1 MNHTTDSIQTITS
14 SMNSS
19 SFHPIILSIDGNI
32 GSGKSTL
39 YKDLQEYYHDNTD
52 ICFVPEPVDDWS
64 HVVDGDNVPILTNL
78 YKNTKKYAFRFQ
90 MMAYISRLHLLRQKV
105 KENKYR
111 IIISE
116 RSVQTDRNV
125 FAKMLFDDGMIEH
138 DEYQIYNKWFD
149 EFLDDMYLG
158 GIIYVKA
165 EPEICAER
173 VKIRARE
180 GETIPL
186 DYLQKCHKYHEDWLE
201 TNTDKLVI
209 EANIDTSVIENA
221 SVRDQWIQSVDEW
234 ISSKFLDNHNVSNDN
249 INTDDNIAH
258 VKQETTDEL
267 PILQFDGACRG
278 NPSNVL
284 GLGCIIKNSNRT
296 KTLAKGSY
304 HNPWLDVNGGTNNE
318 AEYLSLIKGLEL
330 GLYSNM
336 NALHVEG
343 DSSLI
348 INQMNGTNKVNA
360 KNLIPLH
367 TQAKELEKRFHYID
381 YKHIKREFNKDAD
394 KLANMGL
401 DNAVDNADDKDVTK
415 CEGCVPR
422 FQENQMAH
430 MGPNGCIDY

>member
-1 MNHTTDSIQTITS
+1 MNHTTATIQTNTPVTTMEFTS
-14 SMNSS
+14 
-19 SFHPIILSIDGNI
+19 FRPIILSIDGNI

-39 YKDLQEYYHDNTD
+39 YKDLQSHYENNAD
-52 ICFVPEPVDDWS
+52 ICFVPEPVDDWT
-64 HVVDGDNVPILTNL
+64 HIVDGDNVPILTNL

-125 FAKMLFDDGMIEH
+125 FAKMLFDDDMIEH

-165 EPEICAER
+165 DPEICSDR

-186 DYLQKCHKYHEDWLE
+186 EYLQKCHKYHEEWLE
-201 TNTDKLVI
+201 TSTDKLVI
-209 EANIDTSVIENA
+209 EANVDTSIKENA
-221 SVRDQWIQSVDEW
+221 CIREQWIQSVDEW
-234 ISSKFLDNHNVSNDN
+234 INHKFPYVN
-249 INTDDNIAH
+249 INYSSNNIKRETSDD
-258 VKQETTDEL
+258 L
-267 PILQFDGACRG
+267 PFLQFDGACRG

-284 GLGCIIKNSNRT
+284 GLGCIIKNNNRT
-296 KTLAKGSY
+296 NTLAEGSY
-304 HNPWLDVNGGTNNE
+304 HYPCTNDNGGTNNE

-330 GLYSNM
+330 AIYSNM

-381 YKHIKREFNKDAD
+381 YKHVKREFNKEAD
-394 KLANMGL
+394 KLANMAL
-401 DNAVDNADDKDVTK
+401 DNAVNRDVSK

>member
-1 MNHTTDSIQTITS
+1 MATIQTNTPVTP
-14 SMNSS
+14 MEFA
-19 SFHPIILSIDGNI
+19 SFRPIILSIDGNI

-39 YKDLQEYYHDNTD
+39 YKDLQSHYENNAD
-52 ICFVPEPVDDWS
+52 ICFVPEPVDDWT
-64 HVVDGDNVPILTNL
+64 HIVDGDNVPILTNL

-165 EPEICAER
+165 DPEICSDR

-186 DYLQKCHKYHEDWLE
+186 EYLQKCHKYHEEWLE
-201 TNTDKLVI
+201 TSTDKLVI
-209 EANIDTSVIENA
+209 EANVDTSIKENA
-221 SVRDQWIQSVDEW
+221 CIREQWIQSVDNW
-234 ISSKFLDNHNVSNDN
+234 INHKFPYVN
-249 INTDDNIAH
+249 INYSSNNIKRETSDD
-258 VKQETTDEL
+258 L
-267 PILQFDGACRG
+267 PFLQFDGACRG

-284 GLGCIIKNSNRT
+284 GLGCIIKNNNRT
-296 KTLAKGSY
+296 NTLAEGSY
-304 HNPWLDVNGGTNNE
+304 HYPCTNDNGGTNNE

-330 GLYSNM
+330 AIYSNM

-381 YKHIKREFNKDAD
+381 YKHVKREFNKEAD
-394 KLANMGL
+394 KLANLAL
-401 DNAVDNADDKDVTK
+401 DTLVSKDVSK

>member
-1 MNHTTDSIQTITS
+1 MNHTTVTIQTNTPVTT
-14 SMNSS
+14 MDFA
-19 SFHPIILSIDGNI
+19 SFRPIILSIDGNI

-39 YKDLQEYYHDNTD
+39 YKDLQSHFKNNAD
-52 ICFVPEPVDDWS
+52 ICFVPEPVDDWT
-64 HVVDGDNVPILTNL
+64 HIVDGDKVPILTNL
-78 YKNTKKYAFRFQ
+78 YKDTKKYAFRFQ

-125 FAKMLFDDGMIEH
+125 FAKMLFDDDMIEH

-165 EPEICAER
+165 DPEICSDR

-186 DYLQKCHKYHEDWLE
+186 EYLQKCHKYHEEWLE
-201 TNTDKLVI
+201 DSSDKLVI
-209 EANIDTSVIENA
+209 EANVDTSVEENA
-221 SVRDQWIQSVDEW
+221 GIRNTWIQSVDDW
-234 ISSKFLDNHNVSNDN
+234 INRKFPYVN
-249 INTDDNIAH
+249 INTNNI
-258 VKQETTDEL
+258 KQGISDEL

-278 NPSNVL
+278 NPSNDL
-284 GLGCIIKNSNRT
+284 GLGCIIKNNNRT
-296 KTLAKGSY
+296 KILAKGSY
-304 HNPWLDVNGGTNNE
+304 HYPCTGENGGTNNE

-330 GLYSNM
+330 ALYSNM

-348 INQMNGTNKVNA
+348 INQMKGTNKVNA

-381 YKHIKREFNKDAD
+381 YKHIKREFNKEAD
-394 KLANMGL
+394 KLANMAL
-401 DNAVDNADDKDVTK
+401 DNGVNKDVSK

-430 MGPNGCIDY
+430 MGPNGCIDYW

>member
-1 MNHTTDSIQTITS
+1 MNHTTATIQTNTPVTPMEFTS
-14 SMNSS
+14 
-19 SFHPIILSIDGNI
+19 FRPIILSIDGNI

-39 YKDLQEYYHDNTD
+39 YKDLQEYYRDNTD
-52 ICFVPEPVDDWS
+52 ICFVPEPVDDWT
-64 HVVDGDNVPILTNL
+64 HIVDGDKVPILTNL
-78 YKNTKKYAFRFQ
+78 YKDTKKYAFRFQ

-111 IIISE
+111 IIVSE

-165 EPEICAER
+165 DPEICSDR

-186 DYLQKCHKYHEDWLE
+186 EYLQKCHKYHEDWLE
-201 TNTDKLVI
+201 TSTDKLVI
-209 EANIDTSVIENA
+209 EANVDTSVEENA
-221 SVRDQWIQSVDEW
+221 GIRETWIQSVDDW
-234 ISSKFLDNHNVSNDN
+234 IKCKFPYVNTLYSSNNTNN
-249 INTDDNIAH
+249 I
-258 VKQETTDEL
+258 KQETMDEL

-284 GLGCIIKNSNRT
+284 GLGCIIKNSDRT

-304 HNPWLDVNGGTNNE
+304 HYPCTGENGGTNNE

-330 GLYSNM
+330 ALYSNM

-381 YKHIKREFNKDAD
+381 YKHVKREFNKEAD
-394 KLANMGL
+394 KLANNAL
-401 DNAVDNADDKDVTK
+401 DTHVSKDASK

-422 FQENQMAH
+422 FEENQMAH

>member
-1 MNHTTDSIQTITS
+1 MATIQTNTPVTP
-14 SMNSS
+14 MEFA
-19 SFHPIILSIDGNI
+19 SFRPIILSIDGNI

-39 YKDLQEYYHDNTD
+39 YKDLQSHYENNAD
-52 ICFVPEPVDDWS
+52 ICFVPEPVDDWT
-64 HVVDGDNVPILTNL
+64 HIVDGDNVPILTNL

-165 EPEICAER
+165 DPEICSDR

-186 DYLQKCHKYHEDWLE
+186 EYLQKCHKYHEEWLE
-201 TNTDKLVI
+201 TSTDKLVI
-209 EANIDTSVIENA
+209 EANVDTSIKENA
-221 SVRDQWIQSVDEW
+221 CIREQWIQSVDNW
-234 ISSKFLDNHNVSNDN
+234 INHKFPYVN
-249 INTDDNIAH
+249 INYSSNNIKRETSDD
-258 VKQETTDEL
+258 L
-267 PILQFDGACRG
+267 PFLQFDGACRG

-284 GLGCIIKNSNRT
+284 GLGCIIKNNNRT
-296 KTLAKGSY
+296 NTLAEGSY
-304 HNPWLDVNGGTNNE
+304 HYPCTNDNGGTNNE

-330 GLYSNM
+330 AIYSNM

-381 YKHIKREFNKDAD
+381 YKHVKREFNKEAD
-394 KLANMGL
+394 KLANLAL
-401 DNAVDNADDKDVTK
+401 DNTVNKDVSK

>member
-1 MNHTTDSIQTITS
+1 MNQTTATIQTNTPVATMEFTS
-14 SMNSS
+14 
-19 SFHPIILSIDGNI
+19 FRPIILSIDGNI

-52 ICFVPEPVDDWS
+52 ICFVPEPVDDWT
-64 HVVDGDNVPILTNL
+64 HIVDGDKVPILTNL
-78 YKNTKKYAFRFQ
+78 YKDTKKYAFRFQ

-111 IIISE
+111 IIVSE

-165 EPEICAER
+165 DPEICSDR

-186 DYLQKCHKYHEDWLE
+186 EYLQKCHKYHEEWLE
-201 TNTDKLVI
+201 TSTDKLVI
-209 EANIDTSVIENA
+209 EANVDTSVEENA
-221 SVRDQWIQSVDEW
+221 GIRETWIQSVDDW
-234 ISSKFLDNHNVSNDN
+234 VNRKFPYVNTLYSSNNTNN
-249 INTDDNIAH
+249 I
-258 VKQETTDEL
+258 KQETMDEL

-278 NPSNVL
+278 NPSSDL
-284 GLGCIIKNSNRT
+284 GLGCIIKNSDRT

-304 HNPWLDVNGGTNNE
+304 HYPCTNDNGGTNNE
-318 AEYLSLIKGLEL
+318 SEYLSLIKGLEL
-330 GLYSNM
+330 ALYSDV
-336 NALHVEG
+336 NAIHVEG

-348 INQMNGTNKVNA
+348 INQMKGTNKVNA

-367 TQAKELEKRFHYID
+367 TKAKELEKKFHYID
-381 YKHIKREFNKDAD
+381 YKHVKREFNKEAD
-394 KLANMGL
+394 KLANMAL
-401 DNAVDNADDKDVTK
+401 DNAVNKDVSK

-430 MGPNGCIDY
+430 MGPNGCIDYW

>member
-1 MNHTTDSIQTITS
+1 MNHTTATIQTNTPVTT
-14 SMNSS
+14 MEFA
-19 SFHPIILSIDGNI
+19 SFRPIILSIDGNI

-39 YKDLQEYYHDNTD
+39 YKDLQSHYENNAD
-52 ICFVPEPVDDWS
+52 ICFVPEPVDDWT
-64 HVVDGDNVPILTNL
+64 HIVDGDNVPILTNL

-125 FAKMLFDDGMIEH
+125 FAKMLYDDDMIEH

-165 EPEICAER
+165 DPEICSDR

-186 DYLQKCHKYHEDWLE
+186 EYLQKCHKYHEDWLE
-201 TNTDKLVI
+201 TSTDKLVI
-209 EANIDTSVIENA
+209 EANVDTSIKENA
-221 SVRDQWIQSVDEW
+221 CIREQWIQSVDEW
-234 ISSKFLDNHNVSNDN
+234 INHKFPYVN
-249 INTDDNIAH
+249 INYSSNNIKRETSDD
-258 VKQETTDEL
+258 L
-267 PILQFDGACRG
+267 PFLQFDGACRG

-284 GLGCIIKNSNRT
+284 GLGCIIKNNNRT
-296 KTLAKGSY
+296 NTLAEGSY
-304 HNPWLDVNGGTNNE
+304 HYPCTNDNGGTNNE

-330 GLYSNM
+330 AIYSNM

-381 YKHIKREFNKDAD
+381 YKHVKREFNKEAD
-394 KLANMGL
+394 KLANMAL
-401 DNAVDNADDKDVTK
+401 DTLVSKDVSK

>member
-1 MNHTTDSIQTITS
+1 
-14 SMNSS
+14 
-19 SFHPIILSIDGNI
+19 
-32 GSGKSTL
+32 
-39 YKDLQEYYHDNTD
+39 
-52 ICFVPEPVDDWS
+52 
-64 HVVDGDNVPILTNL
+64 
-78 YKNTKKYAFRFQ
+78 
-90 MMAYISRLHLLRQKV
+90 
-105 KENKYR
+105 
-111 IIISE
+111 
-116 RSVQTDRNV
+116 
-125 FAKMLFDDGMIEH
+125 MLFDDDMIEH

-165 EPEICAER
+165 DPEICSER

-186 DYLQKCHKYHEDWLE
+186 EYLQKCHKYHEDWLE
-201 TNTDKLVI
+201 NSSDKLVI
-209 EANIDTSVIENA
+209 EANIDTSIKENA
-221 SVRDQWIQSVDEW
+221 GIREQWIQSVNNW
-234 ISSKFLDNHNVSNDN
+234 INHKFPYVN
-249 INTDDNIAH
+249 INYSSNNI
-258 VKQETTDEL
+258 KQETNDEL

-284 GLGCIIKNSNRT
+284 GLGCIIKNNNRT

-304 HNPWLDVNGGTNNE
+304 HYPCTNENGGTNNE

-330 GLYSNM
+330 ALHSDI
-336 NALHVEG
+336 NAIHVEG

-348 INQMNGTNKVNA
+348 INQMKGTNKVNA

-367 TQAKELEKRFHYID
+367 TQAKELEKKFHYID
-381 YKHIKREFNKDAD
+381 YKHVKREFNKEAD
-394 KLANMGL
+394 KLANMAL
-401 DNAVDNADDKDVTK
+401 DNAVNKDVSK

>member
-1 MNHTTDSIQTITS
+1 MNHTTATIQPNTPLTTMEFTS
-14 SMNSS
+14 
-19 SFHPIILSIDGNI
+19 FRPIILSIDGNI

-52 ICFVPEPVDDWS
+52 ICFVPEPVDDWT
-64 HVVDGDNVPILTNL
+64 HIVDGDNVPILTNL
-78 YKNTKKYAFRFQ
+78 YKDTKKYAFRFQ

-111 IIISE
+111 IIVSE

-165 EPEICAER
+165 DPEICSDR

-186 DYLQKCHKYHEDWLE
+186 EYLQKCHKYHEEWLE
-201 TNTDKLVI
+201 TSTDKLVI
-209 EANIDTSVIENA
+209 EANVDTSVEENA
-221 SVRDQWIQSVDEW
+221 GIRNTWIQSVDDW
-234 ISSKFLDNHNVSNDN
+234 INRKFPYVN
-249 INTDDNIAH
+249 INTNNI
-258 VKQETTDEL
+258 KQGISDEL

-284 GLGCIIKNSNRT
+284 GLGCIIKNNNRT
-296 KTLAKGSY
+296 NILAKGSY
-304 HNPWLDVNGGTNNE
+304 HYPCTNDNGGTNNE

-330 GLYSNM
+330 ALYSNM

-348 INQMNGTNKVNA
+348 INQMKGTNKVNA

-367 TQAKELEKRFHYID
+367 TQAKELEKRFHYIE
-381 YKHIKREFNKDAD
+381 YKHVKREFNKEAD
-394 KLANMGL
+394 ELANMAL
-401 DNAVDNADDKDVTK
+401 DNGVNKDVSK

-422 FQENQMAH
+422 FEENQMAH
-430 MGPNGCIDY
+430 IGPNGCIDYW

>member
-1 MNHTTDSIQTITS
+1 MNHTTATIQTNTPVTS
-14 SMNSS
+14 MEFA
-19 SFHPIILSIDGNI
+19 SFRPIILSIDGNI

-39 YKDLQEYYHDNTD
+39 YKDLQEYYRDNTD
-52 ICFVPEPVDDWS
+52 ICFVPEPVDDWT
-64 HVVDGDNVPILTNL
+64 HIVDGDNVPILTNL
-78 YKNTKKYAFRFQ
+78 YKDTKKYAFRFQ

-111 IIISE
+111 IIVSE

-165 EPEICAER
+165 DPEICSDR

-186 DYLQKCHKYHEDWLE
+186 EYLQKCHKYHEEWLE
-201 TNTDKLVI
+201 TSTDKLVI
-209 EANIDTSVIENA
+209 EANVDTSVEENA
-221 SVRDQWIQSVDEW
+221 GIREIWIQSVDDW
-234 ISSKFLDNHNVSNDN
+234 VNRKFPYVN
-249 INTDDNIAH
+249 INYSSNNTNNI
-258 VKQETTDEL
+258 KQETMDEL

-284 GLGCIIKNSNRT
+284 GLGCIIKNNNRT
-296 KTLAKGSY
+296 KTLAEGSY
-304 HNPWLDVNGGTNNE
+304 HYPCTGENGGTNNE

-330 GLYSNM
+330 AIYSNM

-348 INQMNGTNKVNA
+348 INQMKGTNKVNA

-381 YKHIKREFNKDAD
+381 YKHVKREFNKEAD
-394 KLANMGL
+394 KLANMAL
-401 DNAVDNADDKDVTK
+401 DNAVNKDVSK

-430 MGPNGCIDY
+430 MGPNGCIDYW

>member
-1 MNHTTDSIQTITS
+1 MNHTTATIQTNTPVTPMEFTS
-14 SMNSS
+14 
-19 SFHPIILSIDGNI
+19 FRPIILSIDGNI

-39 YKDLQEYYHDNTD
+39 YKDLQEYYRDNTD
-52 ICFVPEPVDDWS
+52 ICFVPEPVDDWT
-64 HVVDGDNVPILTNL
+64 HIVDGDKVPILTNL
-78 YKNTKKYAFRFQ
+78 YKDTKKYAFRFQ

-111 IIISE
+111 IIVSE

-165 EPEICAER
+165 DPEICSDR

-186 DYLQKCHKYHEDWLE
+186 EYLQKCHKYHEEWLE
-201 TNTDKLVI
+201 TSTDKLVI
-209 EANIDTSVIENA
+209 EANVDTSVEENA
-221 SVRDQWIQSVDEW
+221 GIRETWIQSVDDW
-234 ISSKFLDNHNVSNDN
+234 IKCKFPYVNTLYSSN
-249 INTDDNIAH
+249 NTNTI
-258 VKQETTDEL
+258 KQETMDEL

-284 GLGCIIKNSNRT
+284 GLGCIIKNSDRT

-304 HNPWLDVNGGTNNE
+304 HYPCTGENGGTNNE

-330 GLYSNM
+330 ALYSNM

-381 YKHIKREFNKDAD
+381 YKHVKREFNKEAD
-394 KLANMGL
+394 KLANMAL
-401 DNAVDNADDKDVTK
+401 DNAVNKDVSK

-422 FQENQMAH
+422 FEENQMAH

>member
-1 MNHTTDSIQTITS
+1 MNHTTATIQTNTPVTP
-14 SMNSS
+14 MEFS
-19 SFHPIILSIDGNI
+19 SFRPIILSIDGNI

-39 YKDLQEYYHDNTD
+39 YKDLQSHYENNAD
-52 ICFVPEPVDDWS
+52 ICFVPEPVDDWT
-64 HVVDGDNVPILTNL
+64 HIVDGDNVPILTNL

-125 FAKMLFDDGMIEH
+125 FAKMLFDDDMIEH

-165 EPEICAER
+165 DPEICSER

-186 DYLQKCHKYHEDWLE
+186 EYLQKCHKYHEDWLV
-201 TNTDKLVI
+201 NSSDKLVI
-209 EANIDTSVIENA
+209 EANVDTSVEENA
-221 SVRDQWIQSVDEW
+221 GIRNTWIQSVDDW
-234 ISSKFLDNHNVSNDN
+234 INRKFPYVNINNSNDTN
-249 INTDDNIAH
+249 NVIQGTSDD
-258 VKQETTDEL
+258 L

-278 NPSNVL
+278 NPSNTL
-284 GLGCIIKNSNRT
+284 GLGCIIKNNNRT
-296 KTLAKGSY
+296 KTLEEGSY
-304 HNPWLDVNGGTNNE
+304 HYPCTNENGGTNNE

-330 GLYSNM
+330 ALQSDM

-367 TQAKELEKRFHYID
+367 KQAKELEHKFHYID
-381 YKHIKREFNKDAD
+381 YKHVKREFNKDAD
-394 KLANMGL
+394 KLANKAL
-401 DNAVDNADDKDVTK
+401 DNAVHKDVSK
-415 CEGCVPR
+415 CAGCSPR

-430 MGPNGCIDY
+430 MGENGCIDYC

>member
-1 MNHTTDSIQTITS
+1 MNHTTATIQTNTPVTPMEFTS
-14 SMNSS
+14 
-19 SFHPIILSIDGNI
+19 FRPIILSIDGNI

-39 YKDLQEYYHDNTD
+39 YKDLQEYYRDNTD
-52 ICFVPEPVDDWS
+52 ICFVPEPVDDWT
-64 HVVDGDNVPILTNL
+64 HIVDGDKVPILTNL
-78 YKNTKKYAFRFQ
+78 YKDTKKYAFRFQ

-111 IIISE
+111 IIVSE

-165 EPEICAER
+165 DPEICSDR

-186 DYLQKCHKYHEDWLE
+186 EYLQKCHKYHEEWLE
-201 TNTDKLVI
+201 TSTDKLVI
-209 EANIDTSVIENA
+209 EANVDTSVEENA
-221 SVRDQWIQSVDEW
+221 GIRETWIQSVDDW
-234 ISSKFLDNHNVSNDN
+234 IKCKFPYVNTLYSSN
-249 INTDDNIAH
+249 NTNTI
-258 VKQETTDEL
+258 KQETMDEL

-284 GLGCIIKNSNRT
+284 GLGCIIKNSDRT

-304 HNPWLDVNGGTNNE
+304 HYPCTGENGGTNNE

-330 GLYSNM
+330 ALYSNM

-381 YKHIKREFNKDAD
+381 YKHVKREFNKEAD
-394 KLANMGL
+394 KLANMAL
-401 DNAVDNADDKDVTK
+401 DNAVNKDVSK

-422 FQENQMAH
+422 FEENQMAH
-430 MGPNGCIDY
+430 MGPNGCIDYW

>member
-1 MNHTTDSIQTITS
+1 MNHTTATIQTNTPVTS
-14 SMNSS
+14 MEFT
-19 SFHPIILSIDGNI
+19 SFRPIILSIDGNI

-39 YKDLQEYYHDNTD
+39 YKDLQSYYKNNAD
-52 ICFVPEPVDDWS
+52 ICFVPEPVDDWT
-64 HVVDGDNVPILTNL
+64 HIVDKDNVPILTNL

-125 FAKMLFDDGMIEH
+125 FAKMLFDDDMIEH

-165 EPEICAER
+165 DPEICSER
-173 VKIRARE
+173 VKTRARE

-186 DYLQKCHKYHEDWLE
+186 EYLQKCHKYHEDWLE
-201 TNTDKLVI
+201 TSSDKLVI
-209 EANIDTSVIENA
+209 EANVDTSIKENTGI
-221 SVRDQWIQSVDEW
+221 RDKWIQSVDTW
-234 ISSKFLDNHNVSNDN
+234 INHKFPYVN
-249 INTDDNIAH
+249 INNSNNTNNIN
-258 VKQETTDEL
+258 QEVSDEL

-284 GLGCIIKNSNRT
+284 GLGCIIKNNNKT
-296 KTLAKGSY
+296 KTLEEGSY
-304 HNPWLDVNGGTNNE
+304 NYPCTNENGGTNNE

-330 GLYSNM
+330 ALQSDM
-336 NALHVEG
+336 NALHIEG

-367 TQAKELEKRFHYID
+367 KQAKELERKFHYID

-394 KLANMGL
+394 KLANKAL
-401 DNAVDNADDKDVTK
+401 DTIDNNMVNRDVSK
-415 CEGCVPR
+415 CPGCSPR
-422 FQENQMAH
+422 FQENQLAH
-430 MGPNGCIDY
+430 VGKNGCIDY